1 MGNTLFV
8 GKVLH
13 AFETLPSTNDYALD
27 LLAKSKPP
35 EGTAVLAD
43 NQTAGRGQYGSRWC
57 SAPGENLLVSI
68 ILYPT
73 WLEFS
78 EQWLL
83 SEAVAVATRDAVAEI
98 TALPVAIKWPNDIY
112 LDTRKTAGILIQ
124 CGLHGAHWQH
134 AVVGIGLN
142 VNQRYFSAEAPKA
155 TSLALACGR
164 SFDRIQV
171 LERLFEAIEQRYLQL
186 RKGQKAFLRRAY
198 RQHLLGFG
206 QRRTFAYPDGRCF
219 EATAVDILPDGHLVL
234 ETSEGLVAFGRK
246 EVVWCFEDAPSSLQ
260 EKNNR
265 S

>member
-13 AFETLPSTNDYALD
+13 TFETLPSTNDYALD
-27 LLAKSKPP
+27 LLAKSTPP

-43 NQTAGRGQYGSRWC
+43 NQTAGRGQYGSRWY

-73 WLEFS
+73 WLKLA

-83 SEAVAVATRDAVAEI
+83 SEAMAVATRDAVTEI
-98 TALPVAIKWPNDIY
+98 TALSAAIKWPNDIY
-112 LDTRKTAGILIQ
+112 LNTRKTGGILIQ
-124 CGLHGAHWQH
+124 CGLHSAHWQH

-142 VNQRYFSAEAPKA
+142 VNQRYFPAEAPNA

-164 SFDRIQV
+164 SFDRAQV
-171 LERLFEAIEQRYLQL
+171 LEHLFEAVEQRYLQL
-186 RKGQKAFLRRAY
+186 RKGQKALLRQAY

-206 QRRTFAYPDGRCF
+206 QRRTFAYPDGRLF
-219 EATAVDILPDGHLVL
+219 EATAVDVSPEGRLLL
-234 ETSEGLVAFGRK
+234 ETSNGLVAFDRK
-246 EVVWCFEDAPSSLQ
+246 EVVWRFEDTPMDV
-260 EKNNR
+260 
-265 S
+265 